1 MIDPFPI
8 SVSLQAALLK
18 QISPRRRS
26 FAPSLLSLEV
36 TIKIPSFNH
45 HSSTILLMVKVC
57 SYAVLRIKYV
67 GILVSLHSDTA
78 KLNEVLLRLLK

>member
-1 MIDPFPI
+1 MAALSRIFIYTICMIGPFPI

-36 TIKIPSFNH
+36 TIKIPSLLWIRIDCMRIRIY
-45 HSSTILLMVKVC
+45 TI
-57 SYAVLRIKYV
+57 
-67 GILVSLHSDTA
+67 
-78 KLNEVLLRLLK
+78 